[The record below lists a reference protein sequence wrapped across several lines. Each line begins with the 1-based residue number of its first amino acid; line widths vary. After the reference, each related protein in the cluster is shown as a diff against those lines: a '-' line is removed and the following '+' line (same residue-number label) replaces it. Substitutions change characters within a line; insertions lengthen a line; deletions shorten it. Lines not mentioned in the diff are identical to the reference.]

1 MAQPGKYQT
10 NIKLLSTLL
19 VNLQAHFGSYAAVIF
34 AAPICNGSPDQEE
47 SSDDWY

>member
-19 VNLQAHFGSYAAVIF
+19 VNLQAHFGIDTAAIF
-34 AAPICNGSPDQEE
+34 AAPISNGRTDQEE